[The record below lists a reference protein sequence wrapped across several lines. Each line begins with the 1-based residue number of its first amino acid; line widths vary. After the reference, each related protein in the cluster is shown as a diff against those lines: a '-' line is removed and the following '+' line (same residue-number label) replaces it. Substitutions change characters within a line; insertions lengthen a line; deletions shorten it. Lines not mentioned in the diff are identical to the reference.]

1 MPAIAEPQAQP
12 QVLTLPRSHL
22 QLKNILLLVDL
33 DRHSHVTLSY
43 ALRLQKL
50 REARIIAC
58 HLLPPA
64 EGSFVP
70 EDPTRRFP
78 DLERRHS
85 ALELQDFELHTRL
98 KEVAHTLLLE
108 NGTFDEVIP
117 RLVEAYD
124 IDLVAIGCHQHSA
137 AAKFFFGSAAE
148 EIFRGTDV
156 PVLNIGP
163 RLTTITE
170 QKPFK
175 KILLATH
182 FDDASL
188 HAANYALSFAMDGGG
203 TVTLLHVI
211 EDSRQLIEHPQ
222 EKLADIRDHLKQ
234 LVPKDADL
242 YCSPEIL
249 VEYGPPAQRILEAA
263 QREEADLIVLGVRK
277 PRFLSLA
284 SHAMHDVAFDVL
296 SQANCPVLTLNH

>member
-1 MPAIAEPQAQP
+1 MPVAEPQVVP
-12 QVLTLPRSHL
+12 LPRSHL
-22 QLKNILLLVDL
+22 QLKNLLLLVDL

-64 EGSFVP
+64 EGAFVP

-78 DLERRHS
+78 DLERRHF

-108 NGTFDEVIP
+108 AGTFDEVVP
-117 RLVEAYD
+117 KLVEEYD
-124 IDLVAIGCHQHSA
+124 IDLVAIGCHEHSA

-148 EIFRGTDV
+148 EIFRGTSV

-170 QKPFK
+170 PKPFQ

-182 FDDASL
+182 FDDGSI
-188 HAANYALSFAMDGGG
+188 HAANYALIFAMDNGGV
-203 TVTLLHVI
+203 VTLLHVI
-211 EDSRQLIEHPQ
+211 EDSRELVTHPH
-222 EKLADIRDHLKQ
+222 EKLASIREHLRS
-234 LVPKDADL
+234 LIPDNAEL

-249 VEYGPPAQRILEAA
+249 VEYGPPAQRIVETAE
-263 QREEADLIVLGVRK
+263 REQADLIVMGVHRPKFLGV
-277 PRFLSLA
+277 A
-284 SHAMHDVAFDVL
+284 SHSLHDIAYDVITH
-296 SQANCPVLTLNH
+296 ANCPVLTLNH